1 MFENDEAE
9 MLQKYRRREDGIE
22 TDEEDQDVDV
32 VKTSRSEKTE
42 SVSETL
48 GRSSGLR
55 SKRGRD
61 ADDGE
66 VEDKVDSDQEEDQQA
81 LLEKMRYLKS
91 KMRKIR

>member
-9 MLQKYRRREDGIE
+9 MLQKYRRREDGIK

-48 GRSSGLR
+48 GR
-55 SKRGRD
+55 
-61 ADDGE
+61 
-66 VEDKVDSDQEEDQQA
+66 
-81 LLEKMRYLKS
+81 
-91 KMRKIR
+91 

>member
-1 MFENDEAE
+1 M
-9 MLQKYRRREDGIE
+9 
-22 TDEEDQDVDV
+22 
-32 VKTSRSEKTE
+32 
-42 SVSETL
+42 
-48 GRSSGLR
+48 R

-81 LLEKMRYLKS
+81 LLKMRYLKS

>member
-1 MFENDEAE
+1 M
-9 MLQKYRRREDGIE
+9 
-22 TDEEDQDVDV
+22 
-32 VKTSRSEKTE
+32 
-42 SVSETL
+42 
-48 GRSSGLR
+48 R

-81 LLEKMRYLKS
+81 LLENMRYLKS